1 MNINLTFD
9 SSTNGAPAAF
19 FSAMNAAAQY
29 FDSIFLNP
37 ITVNITVG
45 YGSIDGQSLISGA
58 LGESETEFNQYS
70 YSQIRGALIASAATG
85 ASTLPAADPTSGGNY
100 WVATAEAKAI
110 GLSGP
115 SGAVDGFVGFA
126 SPAQNVS
133 FTYNTTNGG
142 SVAPGTYD
150 FFGVAA
156 HELSE
161 VLGRDLFVGNQDNQ
175 GIGPNSYTP
184 LDLFHYSS
192 GGTRDF
198 QGTTP
203 GYFSVDSGAT
213 DLDSFNTNSNGDFG
227 DWANSAGNDAF
238 RAFSNSGVANP
249 VSQADLTEMSAL
261 GYSENTPATVPGN
274 NGFAGNFAG
283 NGYADIVWQNTVSG
297 TATIWTNSAGT
308 IPSGSVS
315 FATPASWRVVGV
327 GDFNGDGKSDIMWQ
341 STDGTPGIWEMNGST
356 PIAEAAFP
364 APAGWSVMG
373 IGDFAGSGR
382 SGIVW
387 QSGTSI
393 GVWLMNGTT
402 PTAETAFTGPGANWN
417 VVGTADLTNNGRDD
431 ILLQN
436 STTGNLTIDFMNGT
450 SVTSSSTINMGDPSW
465 HLVAT
470 GRENGQAALIW
481 QNTSGQAGIW
491 LMNGATPTA
500 EAGLLNAGTGWQII
514 GTGDF
519 NNDGNSDLLFYNAG
533 LNQSAIWLMNGTQIK
548 AEEQPQAGMGSAAS
562 SVTPVTPLSAG
573 PVLSGADLYY
583 PAAAEASSA
592 PSTGT
597 GSLGQQQLA
606 TPTTTGAG
614 ILHGTQA

>member
-19 FSAMNAAAQY
+19 FNAINAVAQY
-29 FDSIFLNP
+29 YDSIFLNP

-45 YGSIDGQSLISGA
+45 YGSIGGQSLSSGA
-58 LGESETEFNQYS
+58 LGESNTFFNQYT
-70 YSQIRGALIASAATG
+70 YSQIRGALTASAATG
-85 ASTLPAADPTSGGNY
+85 ASTLPPADPTNGGVY

-115 SGAVDGFVGFA
+115 SGAVDGYVGFA
-126 SPAQNVS
+126 SQGVNW
-133 FTYNTTNGG
+133 TYNTTNGG

-175 GIGPNSYTP
+175 GIGANSYTP

-192 GGTRDF
+192 SGTRDF
-198 QGTTP
+198 LGTTA
-203 GYFSVDSGAT
+203 GYLSVNGGAT
-213 DLDSFNTNSNGDFG
+213 NLDNFNTNPNGDFG

-249 VSQADLTEMSAL
+249 VSSSDLTELSAL
-261 GYSENTPATVPGN
+261 GYSENAPATVPGN

-283 NGYADIVWQNTVSG
+283 NGYADIVWQNTSTG
-297 TATIWTNSAGT
+297 TATIWTNSGGT
-308 IPSGSVS
+308 IPFGSVS
-315 FATPASWRVVGV
+315 FATPASWRVVGS

-341 STDGTPGIWEMNGST
+341 STDGTPGIWEMNGTT

-364 APAGWSVMG
+364 APAGWTVKG
-373 IGDFAGSGR
+373 TGDFAGSGR
-382 SGIVW
+382 SGLVW

-402 PTAETAFTGPGANWN
+402 PTAETAFAGPGANWN

-436 STTGNLTIDFMNGT
+436 STTGNLMIDFMNGT
-450 SVTSSSTINMGDPSW
+450 SVTSSSTITMGDPSW
-465 HLVAT
+465 HVAAT
-470 GRENGQAALIW
+470 GQENGKAAIIW
-481 QNTSGQAGIW
+481 QNVSGQAGIW
-491 LMNGATPTA
+491 LMNGATPVA

-514 GTGDF
+514 GAADF

-533 LNQSAIWLMNGTQIK
+533 SNQSAIWLMNGTQIK
-548 AEEQPQAGMGSAAS
+548 AEEQPQAGMGAAAANAA
-562 SVTPVTPLSAG
+562 PVVPLAG
-573 PVLSGADLYY
+573 PVLFSSELHSSDASSVS
-583 PAAAEASSA
+583 AAALAGS
-592 PSTGT
+592 
-597 GSLGQQQLA
+597 GSLNQQQLA
-606 TPTTTGAG
+606 TPTTGLG
-614 ILHGTQA
+614 SFHLNQV